1 MTSASGETADIPR
14 TRLSQQELT
23 VLASRHRA
31 FLKRQPGGTRASFK
45 MRDLSHLDLSG
56 FDLTEADFSGAKLFS
71 TRLLGSNLSNA
82 DLYGTDMRLANL
94 TGATM
99 TRTDLR
105 GACLRGASS
114 ATPCCLRP
122 TCGTAP
128 WSMSARRGTCLRSTA
143 PPSS

>member
-1 MTSASGETADIPR
+1 MPSASGETADIPR

-23 VLASRHRA
+23 VLTSKHRA

-56 FDLTEADFSGAKLFS
+56 LDLTEADFSGAKLFS

-105 GACLRGASS
+105 GTLCGAPSS
-114 ATPCCLRP
+114 ATLCCWTR
-122 TCGTAP
+122 TCETAP
-128 WSMSARRGTCLRSTA
+128 WSMSARPAICPRSTA
-143 PPSS
+143 KPLS